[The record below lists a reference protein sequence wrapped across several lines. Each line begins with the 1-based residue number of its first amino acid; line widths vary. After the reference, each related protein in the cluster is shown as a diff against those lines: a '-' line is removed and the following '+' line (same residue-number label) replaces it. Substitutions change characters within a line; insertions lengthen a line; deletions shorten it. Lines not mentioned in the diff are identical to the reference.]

1 MGNHLPTRGGNP
13 IPEQSAHV
21 GSEHGIKGIR
31 APIRAG
37 GRHEQR
43 GLLLWLVHDRPRQR
57 RLPRPLY
64 EASLNAN
71 LQQERQLGK
80 LYGDPGSGL
89 DYSAFGNTAVQAGQQ
104 GESALARIIAY
115 MRLNVISFWSLYGST
130 RTASPS
136 TRTSTACWSA

>member
-1 MGNHLPTRGGNP
+1 MIDHDNGGSP
-13 IPEQSAHV
+13 
-21 GSEHGIKGIR
+21 
-31 APIRAG
+31 
-37 GRHEQR
+37 
-43 GLLLWLVHDRPRQR
+43 D
-57 RLPRPLY
+57 PLY

-115 MRLNVISFWSLYGST
+115 MRLNVISFWSLYGLNEN
-130 RTASPS
+130 RQPINADIDCVLV
-136 TRTSTACWSA
+136 A